1 MHTAHFL
8 KYIAALF
15 FGSLLSLHSHAVV
28 VTGTATNVA
37 DVVAGA
43 DRWQLTYRVTG
54 ELPTNYAVS
63 LMFPPSQY
71 ADLTS
76 VSAPPASLDAALT
89 PGDPVGGFDGLL
101 ILTALSDFGA
111 TDFADYS
118 IFFTLLSGLPFSAQS
133 YEVSDDN
140 FNIVDAGRLLI
151 QIASPPNTVP
161 EPSSWMLLGLG
172 MAIMASRALRPG
184 FRT

>member
-15 FGSLLSLHSHAVV
+15 FGSLFSLHSHAVV

-43 DRWQLTYRVTG
+43 DRWQLTYRLTG

-71 ADLTS
+71 TDLAA
-76 VSAPPASLDAALT
+76 VSAPPASLDAALI

-111 TDFADYS
+111 ADSADYS
-118 IFFTLLSGLPFSAQS
+118 IFFTLLGGLPFNAQS
-133 YEVSDDN
+133 YEVTSDN
-140 FNIVDAGRLLI
+140 FDVVDAGRFFL
-151 QIASPPNTVP
+151 QVTPTNTVP
-161 EPSSWMLLGLG
+161 EPPTWMLLGLG
-172 MAIMASRALRPG
+172 LAYMARRTMRPRPLR
-184 FRT
+184 